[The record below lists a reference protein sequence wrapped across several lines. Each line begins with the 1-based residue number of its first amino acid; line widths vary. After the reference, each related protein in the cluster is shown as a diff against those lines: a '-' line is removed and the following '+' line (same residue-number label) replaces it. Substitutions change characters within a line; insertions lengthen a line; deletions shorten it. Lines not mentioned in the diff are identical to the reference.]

1 MLLLHIFLTPPI
13 EVYAATNV
21 EQNFVITN
29 LWQLF
34 VSSHTPLSPSLSLPL
49 SLSLSHVWQHIHPKI
64 KSFVYHYISMPR

>member
-29 LWQLF
+29 LWQFF
-34 VSSHTPLSPSLSLPL
+34 VSSHTPLSPSLSL
-49 SLSLSHVWQHIHPKI
+49 SLSHTSGSTFIQKLNPLSIIILVCLGN
-64 KSFVYHYISMPR
+64 R

>member
-1 MLLLHIFLTPPI
+1 MLLPHIFLTPPI

-29 LWQLF
+29 FWQLF
-34 VSSHTPLSPSLSLPL
+34 VSSHTLLSL

>member
-29 LWQLF
+29 LWQFF
-34 VSSHTPLSPSLSLPL
+34 VSSHTPLSPSL

>member
-34 VSSHTPLSPSLSLPL
+34 VSSHTPPSL
-49 SLSLSHVWQHIHPKI
+49 SLSLSLSRTSGSTFIQKLNPLSIIILVCLGN
-64 KSFVYHYISMPR
+64 R